1 MKLQVVGCSHHQSS
15 VSIRERLS
23 FTEQQIGPF
32 LDLFYAQFPD
42 SEAVLLST
50 CNRTEFYAAS
60 RHPKKIPSEQEM
72 IDFLARQ
79 RGLTSSEIHADLYVH
94 TNQRAIQHL
103 FAVAASLDSMVIGEA
118 QILSQVKRAYQL
130 AVETNQTIPLTHQVF
145 QSAIRVARRI
155 SNETDIH
162 ANRVSVPS
170 VAIGVLAKQIFER
183 LDNKRVLII
192 GAGDMAEETLNY
204 VLAEGGRDIVITN
217 RTLSKAETLAEK
229 FNGRVAPWSE
239 LQSELAAA
247 DLIVSTT
254 GATEPIVNL
263 QMFEQADKVR
273 NQKPVLIL
281 DLAIPRDFAKEIG
294 DYLNVY
300 LYTLD
305 DLQQECNRNRQ
316 SRETH
321 YPKARKIIDQ
331 ETNRFLIDIRR
342 RSSGPTIAQLKRQ
355 ADEVKSAEFSRLM
368 NRLGDI
374 DPEQRLEIEQSFNRV
389 VNKILHPPLKSVQSD
404 ISTETHHGL
413 LDALKK
419 LFQLGE

>member
-1 MKLQVVGCSHHQSS
+1 MNLHLVGCSHHQSS

-23 FTEQQIGPF
+23 FTEQQVGSF
-32 LDLFYAQFPD
+32 LDLFYDQFPD

-60 RHPKKIPSEQEM
+60 KLPHKIPSEQEM
-72 IDFLARQ
+72 IEFLANH
-79 RGLTSSEIHADLYVH
+79 RGLKGAEIHNDLYIH
-94 TNQRAIQHL
+94 TDQAAIHHL
-103 FAVAASLDSMVIGEA
+103 FAVAASLDSMVVGEA

-130 AVETNQTIPLTHQVF
+130 AVDTNQTIPLTHHVF

-155 SNETDIH
+155 SNETEIH
-162 ANRVSVPS
+162 TNRVSVPS

-192 GAGDMAEETLNY
+192 GAGEMADETLNY
-204 VLAEGGRDIVITN
+204 VVAEGGKDIVITN
-217 RTLSKAETLAEK
+217 RTLSNAEALAAK
-229 FNGRVAPWSE
+229 FNGRVAHWSDLE
-239 LQSELAAA
+239 SELAQA

-254 GATEPIVNL
+254 GATEPVVTPE
-263 QMFEQADKVR
+263 MFDQADKTR
-273 NQKPVLIL
+273 KQKPVLIL

-294 DYLNVY
+294 DHLNVY

-305 DLQQECNRNRQ
+305 DLQKECDRNRR

-331 ETNRFLIDIRR
+331 EANQFLLDVKR
-342 RSSGPTIAQLKRQ
+342 RSSGSTIAQLKQQ
-355 ADEVKSAEFSRLM
+355 ADEVKNTELKRLM
-368 NRLGDI
+368 NRLGEI
-374 DPEQRLEIEQSFNRV
+374 DPSHQAEIEQSFNRV
-389 VNKILHPPLKSVQSD
+389 VNKILHPPVKSVQIDSSSD
-404 ISTETHHGL
+404 SHHGL

-419 LFQLGE
+419 LFQLGD